1 MSEFAAVRHGL
12 TSAQHEVWLAQQM
25 DPRST
30 HYKTGSSLEI
40 SGPVDHAV
48 LGAALRH
55 TLAETATLCSR
66 FLVDEDGPH
75 RVHCPLAPA
84 DRADEDAPT
93 AADGSPLT
101 PVRLPHIDLTG
112 HEDPLGEALR
122 RMEAD
127 RATPVALDR
136 PGLSSHALFTLG
148 PDRHMYYLGVHHI
161 VLDGTSMS
169 LFYERLAAVYAALL
183 GGAAVPPASFG
194 DMDQL
199 VTVEE
204 NYRASARYERDRAH
218 WTGLFADRPDPVSL
232 TGRSSRLAL
241 AGTRV
246 GLRLPPERTRILDE
260 VAGAYES
267 SWARVVIAGVA
278 AFLHRMTG
286 AEDIVVSVPVTGRY
300 GANARTTP
308 GMVSNQ
314 LPLRLTVRPDTAFT
328 ELIAEVSTALSALM
342 AHGRFRGEDLN
353 RALGVSGGA
362 GVLGPTVNV
371 LPYTRPVDFAGSP
384 GVMRSLGSGPTTDL
398 NFVLTGTPE
407 SGIRVDFE
415 GNPQLYEAEELRS
428 LQERFVALL
437 ADLTSDPAA
446 PVGRTVLL
454 GDEERRRVLSDWNA
468 TAHEVP
474 AATLPELLAAQAAR
488 TPSARA
494 LVFEGTS
501 YDYAELDARA
511 ERLARALTAR
521 GAGPEKFVAVAL
533 PRSAELVVA
542 LLAVLKSGAAYVP
555 VDPGY
560 PADRIA
566 HILGDAGAMLVLTSR
581 GTADRLP
588 DDGTPRLLLDDPA
601 PAGTDADAAPALRPT
616 LDPRHP
622 AYVIYTSGSTGRP
635 KGVVVSHESI
645 VNRLA
650 WMQDTYRLDASDR
663 VLQKTPSGFDVSVW
677 EFFWPLTEGATLVVA
692 RPDGHMDPA
701 YLSDVVAREGITTL
715 HFVPSMLDA
724 FLGEPAAAASLAG
737 VRRVFC
743 SGEALSPELAAR
755 FIASTDTPLHN
766 LYGPTEAAV
775 DVTYWQCAADDGRVP
790 IGLPVWNTRMYVL
803 DAALRPAPPGVPGE
817 LYIAGVQLARGY
829 LGRPALSA
837 ERFTAD
843 PYGPAGARMYRT
855 GDLARWNHRGHLE
868 YLGRADHQVKLR
880 GFRIELG
887 EIESVLLGLPGI
899 GRAAVLLREDQPGDQ
914 RLVAYLVPAAGGR
927 PDPGAL
933 GGPLRERLPD
943 HMIPSAFV
951 VLDSLP
957 VTPNGKLDRKALPAP
972 SYSARARR
980 RAPRTPREE
989 ILRTLF
995 AEVLGVEAPGI
1006 DDDFFE
1012 LGGHSLLATRLI
1024 SRVRTALG
1032 TELSL
1037 QQVFESPT
1045 VAALAALT
1053 GAGRTRTAVTARQ
1066 RPERLPLSFAQQRL
1080 WFLHQYEG
1088 PSPLYNIPAALR
1100 LTGTVDEAALA
1111 AAISDVVARH
1121 ESLRTVFA
1129 EDEHGPHQV
1138 VLSPERAAARLEVTA
1153 TDAER
1158 LDADLARAARRPF
1171 DLARET
1177 PLRATLFTVGPREHV
1192 LLLVLHHIAGDGW
1205 SLAPLARDL
1214 GTAYAARP
1222 GGAPAPERAPL
1233 PVQYAD
1239 HTLWQREL
1247 LGDADDADSEGG
1259 RQLAHWRSALAGL
1272 PERLELP
1279 TDRPYP
1285 ARRSNAGARLDLSV
1299 PTDLHRSL
1307 AALAGETRTS
1317 VFMVLQ
1323 AALASLLTR
1332 LGAGEDV
1339 PIGSTIA
1346 GRTDAGVED
1355 LVGFFVNTLVLRT
1368 DTSGNPTFRELLGR
1382 VRETDL
1388 AAFDH
1393 QDVPFERLV
1402 EAINPDRGAP
1412 HHPLF
1417 QVMLTFDTTQQDA
1430 LGALGRLPGIRTEL
1444 VPLHTGLSKFDLAF
1458 AFDESR
1464 DPDGTPAGLRLAVE
1478 YSTELFDADTARAL
1492 SDRLLRL
1499 LAAVAADPGVRPADV
1514 DVLAPGEAHRL
1525 LVDANRPDPTAFP
1538 AAPDALNAP
1547 DAGVTLPEL
1556 FERQAARFPDR
1567 TALTFEDTS
1576 LTYAQL
1582 NARANRLARLLT
1594 ARGIGPDSLVA
1605 LALPRSA
1612 ELVTALLAV
1621 VKAGAAYVPLDP
1633 DYPADRLAYVLSDA
1647 APAVL
1652 LTDPDT
1658 AARLP
1663 AHDVPRLVVGGP
1675 DAGPDGSTALGDG
1688 DLGGGDLGQA
1698 ERTRRLDPRDTAY
1711 VIYTSGSTG
1720 RPKGVAVPHHNVVRL
1735 FSATD
1740 HWFDFDEQQVWT
1752 LFHSYAFDF
1761 SVWELWGA
1769 LLHGGRL
1776 VVVPHAVA
1784 RDPAAFLRLLERE
1797 RVTVLNQTP
1806 SAFHQLAAADREHA
1820 PDLALRTIV
1829 FGGEALDLSRLRDW
1843 YERHPDDAPA
1853 LVNMYG
1859 ITETTVHVSH
1869 FPVDRATAEAA
1880 TASTIGVN
1888 IPDLRVYVLDG
1899 RLRPAAAGVTGE
1911 MYVAGAGL
1919 ARGYL
1924 GRPGLTSDRF
1934 PADPYAALFG
1944 EHGTRMYRT
1953 GDLARR
1959 RADGG
1964 LDYLGRADHQVK
1976 IRGFR
1981 IELGEIE
1988 AVLAAHPAV
1997 TDVAVRLREDAPGD
2011 LRLAAYVVTDGAA
2024 PPAGTLH
2031 DHAAAQLPEHMV
2043 PSAFVTLDALPLT
2056 PNGKLDG
2063 AALPA
2068 PSYTA
2073 HTAGRAPRGPR
2084 EEILVSLFA
2093 EVLAVPRVTIDDS
2106 FFDLGGHSLL
2116 ATRLAGRIRGALG
2129 VELSVRQL
2137 FETPTVAGVAAT
2149 LDDAERARTPL
2160 TAGPRPDRLPLSS
2173 SQQRLWFLH
2182 RLEGPSATYNITGA
2196 LRLTGPLDPEAL
2208 RGAFGAV
2215 IVRHESLRTVFTEDA
2230 LGARQSILAP
2240 DAVRFE
2246 LPVSDTTEERLDADL
2261 TRAGRHGFDLT
2272 RDVPVRAE
2280 LFRLAPTEHVLLLSV
2295 HHIAG
2300 DGWSL
2305 GPLVRDLATAYT
2317 ALAAGRAPAWTPLPV
2332 QYADY
2337 ALWQGDRLG
2346 DAADPASVAG
2356 RQLAHWK
2363 QALAGAPDLLE
2374 LPTDRPRPAV
2384 ASHRGGRVPVNV
2396 PAELHDRLV
2405 SLARTSRTSV
2415 FMVLQAALATLLNR
2429 LGAGDDIPIGTPVA
2443 GRSDDALDEA
2453 VGFFVNTLVLRTDT
2467 AGDPTFREL
2476 LDRVRETDLTA
2487 YAHQDLPFER
2497 LVDALS
2503 PTRSLSHNPLFQVLL
2518 SLDTTRRGA
2527 FDALSA
2533 AGFAV
2538 EPVTV
2543 DSGVAKVDLAFE
2555 LVEVPAADGSPAG
2568 LAGAAE
2574 FSADLFDEAG
2584 VRSLVARFLRL
2595 LDTLTHDPD
2604 LRISEPSVLDAAEL
2618 RRVLVEWNDTPR
2630 PTDPRTFAEYVEA
2643 HAAAAPQRL
2652 AVRSEDGDL
2661 TYGELNARAN
2671 RLARRFIE
2679 RGVRAEQFVALALP
2693 RSADL
2698 ITATLAGF
2706 KAGAAY
2712 VPVDPAYPAERIAH
2726 LVEDAAPAL
2735 IVTTTAVAAGLPD
2748 TGVPRLLL
2756 DGPDTGR
2763 EIAAL
2768 PAHDVTDAER
2778 RGPRR
2783 AAHPAYMIYT
2793 SGTTGRPKG
2802 VVVTHSGLPGLL
2814 DIFTGDCAT
2823 GPGSKV
2829 LQHLSPSFDAAFW
2842 ELSMG
2847 LLTGATLIV
2856 APAGLTPGP
2865 ELAALANRFGATHLS
2880 LTPAV
2885 LKLLPADALPT
2896 VTTLVVGAETSPP
2909 ELVERWSA
2917 GGRTLL
2923 NSYGPTETTV
2933 CSTMS
2938 RPLSGPVTPPI
2949 GAPIA
2954 NSSVYVLDAA
2964 LRPVP
2969 PGVPGELY
2977 AAGSHLARGY
2987 HGRPALTAERFVVD
3001 PYGAPGARMYR
3012 TGDLVRWLPG
3022 GELEYLGRVDTQV
3035 KIRGLRIE
3043 PAEIESVIVERS
3055 ELARAAVI
3063 VREDTPGDRRL
3074 VAYVVP
3080 EPGHAPDVR
3089 GLRADLRG
3097 ILPDHM
3103 IPTAFVSL
3111 DALPLTIN
3119 GKLDRTAL
3127 PAPDY
3132 TGQTSGRAPRTP
3144 RERQLVALFSEVL
3157 GQESVGA
3164 DDGFFDLGGDSIL
3177 SIQLVGRA
3185 RAAGLVLSVRDVFE
3199 HQTPALLAEAA
3210 TAAQDAE
3217 GAEGADRL
3225 VSGAGVSPYGEAPM
3239 TPMMGWFAEL
3249 GSDRAAFNQSAVLHT
3264 PAGLNF
3270 EALGRALGTV
3280 LDHHDAL
3287 RLRVADDWT
3296 VTVPEPGSVTAADCL
3311 TRYDATGLDDGTVR
3325 AAVTARAREAR
3336 SRLDPTAGRML
3347 LAVWIDRGPDRDGLL
3362 VLVAN
3367 HLVIDGV
3374 TWRTVL
3380 PDLVTAYEDGTL
3392 APVGTPWR
3400 HWARSLADLA
3410 LDVRTEAQLD
3420 HWSTVLGGTPPALRI
3435 DRTRDTHADAGQ
3447 VTAELDAE
3455 TTEALLTWVPGT
3467 VNAGINDVL
3476 LTAFAVAVA
3485 DWRGGR
3491 GAKAGAP
3498 VVVDLE
3504 SHGRHEDAV
3513 PGVELSRTAGWFT
3526 SMYPV
3531 LLDPAAGG
3539 SGSGVGGHIGAIGS
3553 GTGSGPAPALVP
3565 ALKAVK
3571 EQLRSVPGN
3580 GLGYGLLRH
3589 LNPAGRA
3596 VLAALPVPEF
3606 GFNYLGQIGQGAGE
3620 AAAWSVAGAD
3630 VAGIDGAMPLAHP
3643 VDLNASARE
3652 TPSGT
3657 RLLATWT
3664 YAAAVLAPEDVREL
3678 ADAWFAALRRLV
3690 EEARRPDAAGLTPSD
3705 VTHPSIT
3712 QAEIEHLE
3720 AAVPGLRDVL
3730 PLAPLQEGFLFL
3742 NLYDEDTRDVYV
3754 GQISFDL
3761 SGPFDAP
3768 RLRTAAENLLRRHD
3782 NLRAGFRQVP
3792 SGAWVQVVPAEAEL
3806 DWQELD
3812 LTALP
3817 ADERTR
3823 ASDRAAAEVLARR
3836 FDLTSP
3842 PLLRFT
3848 IVRLDANRVR
3858 LVMTNHHI
3866 LVDGWS
3872 MPLIWQ
3878 ELIALYAAGG
3888 DGASTLPRVRP
3899 YRDYLTWL
3907 DGRDR
3912 EAAREAWTE
3921 SLSGLEEPGLIAPGA
3936 GPVQSA
3942 PESVTFGLNTEAST
3956 KLAGWARTH
3965 GVTMNT

>member
-12 TSAQHEVWLAQQM
+12 TSAQHEVWLAQQL

-48 LGAALRH
+48 LSAALWH
-55 TLAETATLCSR
+55 TVAETETLCSR

-75 RVHCPLAPA
+75 RVHCPIAPQ

-101 PVRLPHIDLTG
+101 PVRLPHLDLTG
-112 HEDPLGEALR
+112 HEDPEGEALR
-122 RMEAD
+122 LMEAD

-136 PGLSSHALFTLG
+136 PGLSSHVLFTLG

-183 GGAAVPPASFG
+183 TGGAVPPASFG
-194 DMDQL
+194 DMDRL
-199 VTVEE
+199 VTGEE
-204 NYRASARYERDRAH
+204 TYRASARYERDRAH

-246 GLRLPPERTRILDE
+246 GLRLGPERTRILDE
-260 VAGAYES
+260 VAGAHDS

-286 AEDIVVSVPVTGRY
+286 AEDIVVSVPVTGRH

-328 ELIAEVSTALSALM
+328 ELISEVSTALSALM
-342 AHGRFRGEDLN
+342 AHSRYRGEDLN
-353 RALGVSGGA
+353 RELGLSGGA

-398 NFVLTGTPE
+398 NFVLTGTPA

-415 GNPQLYEAEELRS
+415 GNPQLYDAEDLRS
-428 LQERFVALL
+428 LQERFVGLL
-437 ADLTSDPAA
+437 EDLTADPTAT
-446 PVGRTVLL
+446 VGRAVLL
-454 GDEERRRVLSDWNA
+454 TDEERRRVLSDWND

-474 AATLPELLAAQAAR
+474 AATLPELLTARAAR
-488 TPSARA
+488 TPGARA
-494 LVFEGTS
+494 LVFEGTAHT
-501 YDYAELDARA
+501 YAELDARA

-542 LLAVLKSGAAYVP
+542 LLGVLKSGAAYVP

-581 GTADRLP
+581 ETEGRLP

-601 PAGTDADAAPALRPT
+601 ATDGAEATGTAAAARPA

-677 EFFWPLTEGATLVVA
+677 EFFWPLIEGATLVVA
-692 RPDGHMDPA
+692 RPEGHMDPA
-701 YLSDVVAREGITTL
+701 YLTDVIAREGITTL
-715 HFVPSMLDA
+715 HFVPSMLDV
-724 FLGEPAAAASLAG
+724 FLGEPAAAASLTG
-737 VRRVFC
+737 VRRVFA

-755 FIASTDTPLHN
+755 FLALTDTPLHN

-775 DVTYWQCAADDGRVP
+775 DVTYWPCAADDGRVP

-803 DAALRPAPPGVPGE
+803 DAALRPVPPGVPGE

-843 PYGPAGARMYRT
+843 PYGPAGTRMYRT

-868 YLGRADHQVKLR
+868 YIGRADHQVKLR

-887 EIESVLLGLPGI
+887 EIESVLLARPGI
-899 GRAAVLLREDQPGDQ
+899 DRAAVLLREDQPGDQ
-914 RLVAYLVPAAGGR
+914 RLVAYLVPAAGSR

-933 GGPLRERLPD
+933 TGQLRERLPD
-943 HMIPSAFV
+943 HMVPSAFV
-951 VLDSLP
+951 LLDALP

-972 SYSARARR
+972 SYATRERR

-995 AEVLGVEAPGI
+995 AEVLGVVEPGI
-1006 DDDFFE
+1006 DDSFFE

-1032 TELSL
+1032 TELSI

-1053 GAGRTRTAVTARQ
+1053 GAGRARTAVTARQ
-1066 RPERLPLSFAQQRL
+1066 RPDRLPLSFAQQRL

-1088 PSPLYNIPAALR
+1088 PSALYNIPAALR
-1100 LTGTVDEAALA
+1100 LTGPVDEAALA
-1111 AAISDVVARH
+1111 AAIGDVVARH

-1138 VLSPERAAARLEVTA
+1138 VLTPERAAPRLEVTA
-1153 TDAER
+1153 CDAER
-1158 LDADLARAARRPF
+1158 LDADLARAARHPF

-1214 GTAYAARP
+1214 GTAYAAHLA
-1222 GGAPAPERAPL
+1222 GAAAPDRAPL

-1239 HTLWQREL
+1239 HTLWQHEL
-1247 LGDADDADSEGG
+1247 LGAADDADGEGN
-1259 RQLAHWRSALAGL
+1259 RQLAHWRTTLAGL

-1299 PTDLHRSL
+1299 PADLHRSL
-1307 AALAGETRTS
+1307 AALATQTRTS

-1323 AALASLLTR
+1323 AALAGLLTR

-1368 DTSGNPTFRELLGR
+1368 DTSGDPTFRELLGR
-1382 VRETDL
+1382 VRDTDL
-1388 AAFDH
+1388 TAFDH

-1402 EAINPDRGAP
+1402 EALNPDRGAP

-1430 LGALGRLPGIRTEL
+1430 LGELGRLPGLRTEL

-1464 DPDGTPAGLRLAVE
+1464 DDDGAAAGLRLAVE
-1478 YSTELFDADTARAL
+1478 YSTELFDPDTARAL

-1499 LAAVAADPGVRPADV
+1499 LAAVAADPGTRLADV

-1525 LVDANRPDPTAFP
+1525 LVDANRPDPTASP
-1538 AAPDALNAP
+1538 AEGAGDAG

-1576 LTYAQL
+1576 LTYAEL

-1594 ARGIGPDSLVA
+1594 GRGIGPDSLVA

-1652 LTDPDT
+1652 LTDRDT

-1663 AHDVPRLVVGGP
+1663 AHDVPRVIVSGP
-1675 DAGPDGSTALGDG
+1675 DAAGDATGTDETVGLRDG
-1688 DLGGGDLGQA
+1688 DLGQE

-1740 HWFDFDEQQVWT
+1740 HWFGFDERQVWT

-1776 VVVPHAVA
+1776 VVVPHSVT
-1784 RDPAAFLRLLERE
+1784 RDPAAFLELLERE

-1806 SAFHQLAAADREHA
+1806 SAFYQLAAADREHT
-1820 PDLALRTIV
+1820 PDLSLRTIV

-1843 YERHPDDAPA
+1843 YERHPEDAPA

-1869 FPVDRATAEAA
+1869 FPADRATAEAA

-1944 EHGTRMYRT
+1944 ERGTRMYRT

-1988 AVLAAHPAV
+1988 AVLAAHPDV
-1997 TDVAVRLREDAPGD
+1997 TDVTVRLREDVPGD
-2011 LRLAAYVVTDGAA
+2011 LRLAAYVVTRGGGPSARA
-2024 PPAGTLH
+2024 LH

-2056 PNGKLDG
+2056 PNGKLD
-2063 AALPA
+2063 AKALPA
-2068 PSYTA
+2068 PA
-2073 HTAGRAPRGPR
+2073 HTARAAGRAPRGPR
-2084 EEILVSLFA
+2084 EEILASLFA
-2093 EVLAVPRVTIDDS
+2093 DVLAVPRITIDDS

-2116 ATRLAGRIRGALG
+2116 ATRLAGRIRTALG

-2182 RLEGPSATYNITGA
+2182 RLEGPSPTYNITGA

-2208 RGAFGAV
+2208 RGAFQAV
-2215 IVRHESLRTVFTEDA
+2215 VVRHESLRTVFTEDT
-2230 LGARQSILAP
+2230 LGARQTVLAP

-2246 LPVSDTTEERLDADL
+2246 LPVRDTTADRLDADL
-2261 TRAGRHGFDLT
+2261 ARAGRHSFDLT

-2280 LFRLAPTEHVLLLSV
+2280 LLRLAPAEHALLLSV

-2317 ALAAGRAPAWTPLPV
+2317 ALAGGRAPEWTPLPV

-2337 ALWQGDRLG
+2337 ALWQAARLG

-2374 LPTDRPRPAV
+2374 LPADRPRPAV
-2384 ASHRGGRVPVNV
+2384 ASHRGGRVPVTV
-2396 PAELHDRLV
+2396 PAGLHGRLT
-2405 SLARTSRTSV
+2405 SLARESRTSV

-2429 LGAGDDIPIGTPVA
+2429 MGAGDDIPIGTPVA

-2467 AGDPTFREL
+2467 SGDPTFREL
-2476 LDRVRETDLTA
+2476 LDRVREADLTA
-2487 YAHQDLPFER
+2487 YAHEDLPFER
-2497 LVDALS
+2497 LVDVLS

-2518 SLDTTRRGA
+2518 SLDTTQQNA
-2527 FDALSA
+2527 LAALSA

-2538 EPVTV
+2538 APIPVE
-2543 DSGVAKVDLAFE
+2543 SGVAKVDLAFE
-2555 LVEVPAADGSPAG
+2555 LAEHREADGSPAG

-2574 FSADLFDEAG
+2574 FSTDLFDEST

-2595 LDTLTHDPD
+2595 LDTLAHDPD
-2604 LRISEPSVLDAAEL
+2604 LRIAEPSVLDAAEL

-2630 PTDPRTFAEYVEA
+2630 STDPRTFAEYVER
-2643 HAAAAPQRL
+2643 HAADAPERT
-2652 AVRSEDGDL
+2652 AVESEDGSL
-2661 TYGELNARAN
+2661 TYAELNARAN
-2671 RLARRFIE
+2671 RLARHFIE

-2698 ITATLAGF
+2698 VTATLAAF

-2712 VPVDPAYPAERIAH
+2712 VPIDPAYPAERIAY
-2726 LVEDAAPAL
+2726 LVEDAAPTL
-2735 IVTTTAVAAGLPD
+2735 IVTTAAVAAALPD
-2748 TGVPRLLL
+2748 TAVPRILL
-2756 DGPDTGR
+2756 DGPATGP
-2763 EIAAL
+2763 ELAAL

-2783 AAHPAYMIYT
+2783 STHPAYMIYT

-2847 LLTGATLIV
+2847 LLTGATLVV

-2885 LKLLPADALPT
+2885 LKLLPEDALPT

-2917 GGRTLL
+2917 GRILL

-2987 HGRPALTAERFVVD
+2987 HGRPALTAERFVTD
-3001 PYGAPGARMYR
+3001 PYGAPGTRMYR

-3043 PAEIESVIVERS
+3043 PAEIESVLVERP

-3063 VREDTPGDRRL
+3063 VREDNPGDRRL

-3080 EPGHAPDVR
+3080 EPGHTPDVR
-3089 GLRADLRG
+3089 RLRADLRG

-3103 IPTAFVSL
+3103 IPTAFVPL

-3119 GKLDRTAL
+3119 GKLDRKAL

-3132 TGQTSGRAPRTP
+3132 TGQSSGRTPRTP
-3144 RERQLVALFSEVL
+3144 RERQLCALFSEIL
-3157 GQESVGA
+3157 GQESVGI

-3210 TAAQDAE
+3210 TAADGTE
-3217 GAEGADRL
+3217 GAGRL
-3225 VSGAGVSPYGEAPM
+3225 VTGAEVSPYGDAPA
-3239 TPMMGWFAEL
+3239 TPMMGWFADL
-3249 GSDRAAFNQSAVLHT
+3249 GSDRAAFNQSAVLHA
-3264 PAGLNF
+3264 PADLDF

-3287 RLRVADDWT
+3287 RARVADDWT

-3311 TRYDATGLDDGTVR
+3311 TRFDATGLDDDAVS
-3325 AAVTARAREAR
+3325 AAVTGRARDAR
-3336 SRLDPTAGRML
+3336 SRLDPAAGRML
-3347 LAVWIDRGPDRDGLL
+3347 QAVWIDRGTDRDGLL

-3367 HLVIDGV
+3367 HLVMDGV
-3374 TWRTVL
+3374 TWRIVV
-3380 PDLVTAYEDGTL
+3380 PDLVTAYEGGKL

-3410 LDVRTEAQLD
+3410 LDARTEEQLD
-3420 HWSTVLGGTPPALRI
+3420 HWSTVLGGTPPALRV
-3435 DRTRDTHADAGQ
+3435 DRTRDTHAAAGE

-3485 DWRGGR
+3485 DWRRDRGGDPH
-3491 GAKAGAP
+3491 AP

-3531 LLDPAAGG
+3531 LLDPTAHASGG
-3539 SGSGVGGHIGAIGS
+3539 ATGVRLGA
-3553 GTGSGPAPALVP
+3553 APALVP
-3565 ALKAVK
+3565 ALKAIK
-3571 EQLRSVPGN
+3571 EQLRTVPGN
-3580 GLGYGLLRH
+3580 GLGHGLLRH

-3606 GFNYLGQIGQGAGE
+3606 GFNYLGQMGQGAGE

-3657 RLLATWT
+3657 RLVATWT
-3664 YAAAVLAPEDVREL
+3664 YAAALLRPEDVQEL
-3678 ADAWFAALRRLV
+3678 SQAWFGALKRLV
-3690 EEARRPDAAGLTPSD
+3690 EEARRPGAAGLTPSD
-3705 VTHPSIT
+3705 VTHPAVT

-3720 AAVPGLRDVL
+3720 SVVPGLRDVL

-3768 RLRTAAENLLRRHD
+3768 RMRAAAETLLRRHD
-3782 NLRAGFRQVP
+3782 NLRAGFHQVP
-3792 SGAWVQVVPAEAEL
+3792 SGAWAQVVPAEVEL
-3806 DWQELD
+3806 DWQEHD
-3812 LTALP
+3812 LSGLA
-3817 ADERTR
+3817 ADERSR
-3823 ASDRAAAEVLARR
+3823 AADRIAAEVLGRR
-3836 FDLTSP
+3836 FDLTRP

-3848 IVRLDANRVR
+3848 AVRLDENRVR

-3878 ELIALYAAGG
+3878 ELIALYAATDG
-3888 DGASTLPRVRP
+3888 GASALPRVRP

-3912 EAAREAWTE
+3912 E
-3921 SLSGLEEPGLIAPGA
+3921 
-3936 GPVQSA
+3936 
-3942 PESVTFGLNTEAST
+3942 
-3956 KLAGWARTH
+3956 
-3965 GVTMNT
+3965 